1 MSSNPIKKKRPQEKR
16 PSKKTPP
23 GKGCSEQGLNLGTP
37 RPPPP
42 ALRLAGLP
50 TARTNPALSPLKG
63 GLKGLH
69 LLNIPRASAPECT
82 GAPGT
87 ELFPRGPGLGPP
99 RAAAAAA
106 EDEDGEE
113 AAGTWVLP
121 MGQGM
126 RSQRVP
132 AVAAMGSAVAE
143 LGLGAR
149 TGLGGRRGANF
160 LIAGCQFFSYQP
172 QQC

>member
-1 MSSNPIKKKRPQEKR
+1 M
-16 PSKKTPP
+16 PP
-23 GKGCSEQGLNLGTP
+23 VPTLALP
-37 RPPPP
+37 FLPP
-42 ALRLAGLP
+42 ALCLAGLP
-50 TARTNPALSPLKG
+50 AARTNPALSPLKG

-132 AVAAMGSAVAE
+132 AVTAMGSAVAE

-160 LIAGCQFFSYQP
+160 LIARCQFFSYQP